1 MHFSKFD
8 THEET
13 TLALQVIA
21 KQCKTARGAWTSGQ
35 PNRQL

>member
-1 MHFSKFD
+1 MHFGKLE
-8 THEET
+8 THDET

-21 KQCKTARGAWTSGQ
+21 KQCKAARGAWTSRQ